1 MVIKMKQG
9 TIKRLLTGLL
19 TATLLCVPFSVS
31 ALGAGTELTAA
42 LDQPTLQTSAAEQT
56 VRLTV
61 KTKEPV
67 SICAIG
73 FTAVVPEGLELAGI
87 ENGSENIT
95 FGSGDVNLDN
105 GKLSWMDGAL
115 NDVQT
120 DEIGTLVVTVPANT
134 PAGTYVI
141 EIKNVKALAEYGT
154 VTVIES
160 AGISATL
167 TVSSSG
173 GVEPTPR
180 PGDVNGDGKVN
191 NRDAILLFR
200 YVSGRDVEV
209 NEEVLDV
216 NKDGT
221 INNRDVIML
230 FRMVSR

>member
-1 MVIKMKQG
+1 MKRE
-9 TIKRLLTGLL
+9 TIKRLLTGFL
-19 TATLLCVPFSVS
+19 TATMICLLFSIS
-31 ALGAGTELTAA
+31 ALGAGTELTVT
-42 LDQPTLQTSAAEQT
+42 LDKPALQTSAGEQT

-61 KTKEPV
+61 KATEPV
-67 SICAIG
+67 SACAIG

-95 FGSGDVNLDN
+95 FGPGDVNLDN

-120 DEIGTLVVTVPANT
+120 NEIGTLVVTVPANT

-141 EIKNVKALAEYGT
+141 EMKNVKVLAEYGT

-160 AGISATL
+160 AGLSAVL

-173 GVEPTPR
+173 SVEPTPQ

-191 NRDAILLFR
+191 NKDAILLFR

-209 NEEVLDV
+209 NENVLDV

-221 INNRDVIML
+221 VDNRDVIHL
-230 FRMVSR
+230 FRMITRE